1 MEQFGRIHI
10 KRLKWSVSGFLSC
23 FKTRAMQTPEKK
35 AMLQKRKEKQ
45 RQKGAM
51 LGGITQLLISLE
63 GQSEEKDEIHINGCL
78 NLTVLAFIWKHRM
91 HDG

>member
-1 MEQFGRIHI
+1 
-10 KRLKWSVSGFLSC
+10 
-23 FKTRAMQTPEKK
+23 MQTPEKQ

-63 GQSEEKDEIHINGCL
+63 GQSEEKDEIHIDGCL
-78 NLTVLAFIWKHRM
+78 N
-91 HDG
+91 